1 MNEIIGIIPHKFRR
15 RGFGVACTLLLRAGL
30 NFLGLAALLPVL
42 ALALDARSLDGGGQL
57 ARIYTALGF
66 TSPRS
71 FALTVCAAV
80 VAVIVL
86 KCLTNLWL
94 ARIERNYI
102 YDLYR
107 TLSRRLYVTYHD
119 RGLPF
124 VKSSNSAVLARNVN
138 VVCLAFT
145 AGVLKPAAAIAA
157 EAMLL
162 ALLFGALLWYAP
174 VAAVL
179 TVAVF
184 LPSIWI
190 YYGLVRNRINRY
202 GELENKAQREKARLV
217 AETFRGY
224 ADIEINNAFPMMLRS
239 FDRAMDQVIRT
250 RLRETAIG
258 MLPQAFTEI
267 GLALGMALL
276 VALSLGAE
284 EGCAQLLFGVFA
296 VAALRLMPSVR
307 SIMAGWTSIKYNRY
321 TIAVLRDATAGDEP
335 SSASPD
341 TLSDA
346 AERAG
351 KGPHTDAAAIPPSE
365 YSAAES
371 DKTARGRRTAPAKQP
386 CTAKSTKPVS
396 AGGASGACAPEILPF
411 EHEIAVRDLGFRFAD
426 DGHELFRGLTL
437 SIRKGERIGIR
448 GASGA
453 GKTTLFNLLLGLY
466 EPTGG
471 EITID
476 GTPLTSA
483 NRRAWQNRIGYVSQN
498 LFIAD
503 GSFAANVALGVPDDE
518 IDRGRVAEALE
529 AARLG
534 EFVAGLSKGMDTH
547 VGECG
552 CRLSGGQRQRI
563 GIARALYRRAD
574 VLFFD
579 EATSALDSRTEEE
592 INRSVA
598 ELAAR
603 DKGLTLVVIAHRE
616 SSLEYCTRI
625 ITIGE

>member
-30 NFLGLAALLPVL
+30 NFLGLAVLLPVL

-119 RGLPF
+119 WGLPF

-157 EAMLL
+157 EALLL

-174 VAAVL
+174 VAAAL
-179 TVAVF
+179 AVAVF

-284 EGCAQLLFGVFA
+284 EGRAQLLFGVFA

-341 TLSDA
+341 TLSGA

-351 KGPHTDAAAIPPSE
+351 KGLHTDAAAIPPSE

-371 DKTARGRRTAPAKQP
+371 GAGQTNRIRQTNGSLRPNSPGQTALHRKINEIRFGRRHIR
-386 CTAKSTKPVS
+386 SMR
-396 AGGASGACAPEILPF
+396 
-411 EHEIAVRDLGFRFAD
+411 VRNTVFR
-426 DGHELFRGLTL
+426 T
-437 SIRKGERIGIR
+437 
-448 GASGA
+448 
-453 GKTTLFNLLLGLY
+453 
-466 EPTGG
+466 
-471 EITID
+471 
-476 GTPLTSA
+476 
-483 NRRAWQNRIGYVSQN
+483 
-498 LFIAD
+498 
-503 GSFAANVALGVPDDE
+503 
-518 IDRGRVAEALE
+518 
-529 AARLG
+529 
-534 EFVAGLSKGMDTH
+534 
-547 VGECG
+547 
-552 CRLSGGQRQRI
+552 
-563 GIARALYRRAD
+563 
-574 VLFFD
+574 
-579 EATSALDSRTEEE
+579 
-592 INRSVA
+592 
-598 ELAAR
+598 
-603 DKGLTLVVIAHRE
+603 
-616 SSLEYCTRI
+616 
-625 ITIGE
+625 

>member
-603 DKGLTLVVIAHRE
+603 DEGLTLVVIAHRE

>member
-1 MNEIIGIIPHKFRR
+1 MH
-15 RGFGVACTLLLRAGL
+15 
-30 NFLGLAALLPVL
+30 
-42 ALALDARSLDGGGQL
+42 
-57 ARIYTALGF
+57 
-66 TSPRS
+66 
-71 FALTVCAAV
+71 
-80 VAVIVL
+80 
-86 KCLTNLWL
+86 
-94 ARIERNYI
+94 
-102 YDLYR
+102 
-107 TLSRRLYVTYHD
+107 
-119 RGLPF
+119 
-124 VKSSNSAVLARNVN
+124 
-138 VVCLAFT
+138 
-145 AGVLKPAAAIAA
+145 
-157 EAMLL
+157 
-162 ALLFGALLWYAP
+162 P
-174 VAAVL
+174 VAAF
-179 TVAVF
+179 AGF
-184 LPSIWI
+184 EDEIAFASRAD
-190 YYGLVRNRINRY
+190 GLF
-202 GELENKAQREKARLV
+202 ARQ
-217 AETFRGY
+217 
-224 ADIEINNAFPMMLRS
+224 P
-239 FDRAMDQVIRT
+239 
-250 RLRETAIG
+250 
-258 MLPQAFTEI
+258 
-267 GLALGMALL
+267 
-276 VALSLGAE
+276 
-284 EGCAQLLFGVFA
+284 
-296 VAALRLMPSVR
+296 VAA
-307 SIMAGWTSIKYNRY
+307 
-321 TIAVLRDATAGDEP
+321 
-335 SSASPD
+335 
-341 TLSDA
+341 
-346 AERAG
+346 
-351 KGPHTDAAAIPPSE
+351 
-365 YSAAES
+365 
-371 DKTARGRRTAPAKQP
+371 
-386 CTAKSTKPVS
+386 
-396 AGGASGACAPEILPF
+396 
-411 EHEIAVRDLGFRFAD
+411 FRFAD

-476 GTPLTSA
+476 GTPLTAA

-518 IDRGRVAEALE
+518 IDRGHVAEALE